1 MSHLCRLRKC
11 RSPGGPVPLW
21 RCGECEGLPPE
32 HSHNKDNKNLIKCH
46 HQVSTFTFL
55 LSDPSVLSWYQSIKA
70 TIHFDISICN
80 QVDSPNVFLLIYYL
94 TWQRKLTDSPGFRVW
109 FNIVFCIWGGPQ
121 VSTEILK
128 DDNKLDYCL
137 RCISRNVPEG
147 WFSGTVHILLTGEL
161 EN

>member
-1 MSHLCRLRKC
+1 MLIMLGQAVLKSIHDIFCTFLVYNYHLRKYF
-11 RSPGGPVPLW
+11 
-21 RCGECEGLPPE
+21 ECIVDT
-32 HSHNKDNKNLIKCH
+32 KMY
-46 HQVSTFTFL
+46 FTFIFS
-55 LSDPSVLSWYQSIKA
+55 LSLAFILKWYQSIKA

-147 WFSGTVHILLTGEL
+147 WFSGTIHILLTGEL